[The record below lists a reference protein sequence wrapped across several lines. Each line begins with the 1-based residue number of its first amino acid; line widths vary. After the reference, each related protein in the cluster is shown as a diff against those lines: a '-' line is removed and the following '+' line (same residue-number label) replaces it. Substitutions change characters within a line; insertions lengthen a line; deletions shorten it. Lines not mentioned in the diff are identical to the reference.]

1 MAADYQ
7 NKFDTMKV
15 SRTAAVEAS
24 ARRIVSGFGRYLVV
38 SKLTGVPPELIGVL
52 HDREASCDFR
62 GCLANGDNC
71 IGNGRRTHNEP
82 RGLGPYSTWEESAL
96 DALRREGFLSVHD
109 WSPGVMA
116 FEGERF
122 NGEGYHNHGW
132 SNPYL
137 WGGCQY
143 YTRGKYVRDGVYD
156 PSFVDPQVGIMPII
170 KRVLELTN
178 LTVVAKPVVIK
189 ANPDTGKLHP
199 ADKAVVVS
207 HSRVLRVQE
216 WYANFCK
223 YLGLSG
229 ASLGTL
235 IPTIGNFLTDWRTL
249 TVAGVLGGGWLV
261 SEIFK
266 YNLLSA
272 AAAGRYIP
280 SGMFDMS
287 KPITAADGDTASAS
301 PPAPMAEPLAPDTAA
316 VPSAPVDPVQGL
328 GTLQEAA

>member
-1 MAADYQ
+1 
-7 NKFDTMKV
+7 MKV

-24 ARRIVSGFGRYLVV
+24 ARRIVSGWGRYLVA
-38 SKLTGVPPELIGVL
+38 SKMTGVPPEFIGVL

-62 GCLANGDNC
+62 GCLANGDFC
-71 IGNGRRTHNEP
+71 IGNGRRTSHEP
-82 RGLGPYSTWEESAL
+82 QGLGPYSTWEESAL
-96 DALRREGFLSVHD
+96 DALRHENLLGVHD

-137 WGGCQY
+137 WDGTQW
-143 YTRGKYVRDGVYD
+143 YTTGKYVRDGVYD
-156 PSFVDPQVGIMPII
+156 PDFHDPQVGIMPII
-170 KRVLELTN
+170 HRVLELTHP
-178 LTVVAKPVVIK
+178 TIPAPPVVIK
-189 ANPDTGKLHP
+189 ADPATGKLHP
-199 ADKAVVVS
+199 EDKRAVVQ
-207 HSRVLRVQE
+207 HSRALRIQE

-272 AAAGRYIP
+272 AAAGRYTP
-280 SGMFDMS
+280 SGLAGMFDMS

-301 PPAPMAEPLAPDTAA
+301 SPTPIAEPLVPDTAA
-316 VPSAPVDPVQGL
+316 VPSAPVDQVQGL
-328 GTLQEAA
+328 GTPVGVAA